1 MPAPPLDFGPLR
13 GEPQLGGRAYEV
25 QEICAICLVA
35 LAQAQTPPPLKIGVM
50 DGFSGVY
57 GDLTAGEV
65 EAMQMAIEDVG
76 GKVLGR
82 SVEILSAD
90 HQTKPDVGAS
100 IARRWYDVDGVKMIT
115 GLGTSSVAL
124 AVRKVSQE
132 KGLIDINTG
141 AASADLTGPACSET
155 GAHWVY
161 DTYALAHVTGSAMV
175 KAGGDSWFFLT
186 ADYAFGH
193 ALERD
198 VSEVVKAAGGKVVGG
213 VKHPLSTQDFSSFLL
228 QAQSSKAKVIGL
240 ANAGQ
245 DTINSIKQAAEFGIV
260 KGGQKLAGLL
270 VFATDVQSL
279 TLPVAQGL
287 VLTESFYWDLN
298 DETRAWTKRYR
309 AKKDRLPSMLTAGV
323 YSSTLHYLKAVQA
336 AGTDDAKAVMAKMRE
351 LPVNDV
357 MTKNGKLREDGRL
370 VRDMY
375 LFQVKAPSES
385 KSKDDIYTLVATVPG
400 DQAYR
405 PLKEGKCPLI
415 KD

>member
-1 MPAPPLDFGPLR
+1 MKVGNSVRYAGAAAAVAGLAA
-13 GEPQLGGRAYEV
+13 LG
-25 QEICAICLVA
+25 LVA
-35 LAQAQTPPPLKIGVM
+35 IAGPSALAQTPPPLKIGVM

-90 HQTKPDVGAS
+90 HQTKPDVGAQ

-132 KGLIDINTG
+132 KGQIDINTG
-141 AASADLTGPACSET
+141 AASADLSGPACSET

-161 DTYALAHVTGSAMV
+161 DTYALAHVTGDAMV
-175 KAGGDSWFFLT
+175 KAGGDTWFFLT

-198 VSEVVKAAGGKVVGG
+198 VTEVVKAAGGKVLGS

-245 DTINSIKQAAEFGIV
+245 DTINSIKQAGEFGIV

-287 VLTESFYWDLN
+287 VLTESFYWDQN

-336 AGTDDAKAVMAKMRE
+336 AGTDEPKAVMAKMRE

-375 LFQVKAPSES
+375 LFEVKSPAES
-385 KSKDDIYTLVATVPG
+385 KGKDDIYKLISTVPG
-400 DQAYR
+400 DKAYR
-405 PLKEGKCPLI
+405 PLNEGKCPFV
-415 KD
+415 KG

>member
-1 MPAPPLDFGPLR
+1 MKTTNMAR
-13 GEPQLGGRAYEV
+13 LGGMIAAAV
-25 QEICAICLVA
+25 GLTTAA
-35 LAQAQTPPPLKIGVM
+35 LMAVAQAQAPAPLKIAVM

-65 EAMQMAIEDVG
+65 EAMQLAIEDVG

-90 HQTKPDVGAS
+90 HQTKPDVGAA
-100 IARRWYDVDGVKMIT
+100 IARKWYDVDGVKMIT

-124 AVRKVSQE
+124 AVRKISQE
-132 KGLIDINTG
+132 KGQIDINTG
-141 AASADLTGPACSET
+141 AASSDLTGPACSET

-161 DTYALAHVTGSAMV
+161 DTYSLAHVTGSAMV
-175 KAGGDSWFFLT
+175 KAGGDSWYFLT

-198 VSEVVKAAGGKVVGG
+198 VSEVVKASGGKVLGAVR
-213 VKHPLSTQDFSSFLL
+213 HPLSTQDFSSFLL
-228 QAQSSKAKVIGL
+228 QAQASKAKVVGL

-245 DTINSIKQAAEFGIV
+245 DTINSIKQAGEFGIV

-336 AGTDDAKAVMAKMRE
+336 AGTDEPKAVMAKMRE

-375 LFQVKAPSES
+375 LFQVKSPEES
-385 KSKDDIYTLVATVPG
+385 KGKDDIYKLIATVPG

-405 PLKEGKCPLI
+405 PLKDGKCPFV
-415 KD
+415 K

>member
-1 MPAPPLDFGPLR
+1 MKVTSLIRNAGAAAATVGLAV
-13 GEPQLGGRAYEV
+13 LGAA
-25 QEICAICLVA
+25 AI
-35 LAQAQTPPPLKIGVM
+35 AQAQAPAPLKIGVM

-90 HQTKPDVGAS
+90 HQTKPDVGAQ
-100 IARRWYDVDGVKMIT
+100 IARRWYDTENVKMIT

-141 AASADLTGPACSET
+141 AASSDLTGPQCSET

-161 DTYALAHVTGSAMV
+161 DTYSLAHVTGGAMV
-175 KAGGDSWFFLT
+175 KAGGDSWYFLT

-198 VSEVVKAAGGKVVGG
+198 VTEVVKASGGKVLGAVR
-213 VKHPLSTQDFSSFLL
+213 HPLSTQDFSSFLL
-228 QAQSSKAKVIGL
+228 QAQGSKAKIIGL
-240 ANAGQ
+240 ANAGL
-245 DTINSIKQAAEFGIV
+245 DTVNSIKQAAEFGIV

-298 DETRAWTKRYR
+298 EETRAWTKRYR

-336 AGTDDAKAVMAKMRE
+336 AGTDEAKAVMAKMRE

-357 MTKNGKLREDGRL
+357 MTKNGKLRTDGRL
-370 VRDMY
+370 VRDMH
-375 LFQVKAPSES
+375 LFQVKSPAES

-405 PLKEGKCPLI
+405 PLAEGKCPFV
-415 KD
+415 K

>member
-1 MPAPPLDFGPLR
+1 MKVGNSVRYAGAAAAVAGLAA
-13 GEPQLGGRAYEV
+13 LG
-25 QEICAICLVA
+25 LVA
-35 LAQAQTPPPLKIGVM
+35 IAGPSALAQTPPPLKIGVM

-100 IARRWYDVDGVKMIT
+100 IARKWYDVDGVKMIT

-132 KGLIDINTG
+132 KGQIDINTG

-161 DTYALAHVTGSAMV
+161 DTYALAHVTGDAMV
-175 KAGGDSWFFLT
+175 KAGGDTWFFLT

-198 VSEVVKAAGGKVVGG
+198 VTEVVKAAGGKVLGS

-245 DTINSIKQAAEFGIV
+245 DTINSIKQAGEFGIV

-336 AGTDDAKAVMAKMRE
+336 AGTDEPKAVMAKMRE

-375 LFQVKAPSES
+375 LFEVKSPAES
-385 KSKDDIYTLVATVPG
+385 KGKDDIYKLLATVPG
-400 DQAYR
+400 DKAYR
-405 PLKEGKCPLI
+405 PLAEGKCPFI
-415 KD
+415 KG